1 MYRLISSCA
10 LAFATMTVVGPIAWG
25 QLPEIQLQA
34 VFPPGGKAGTTVEV
48 NVNGNDLDDAT
59 KLLFTHPGISAE
71 AKMSAASEFQPAKPM
86 AGQFTVK
93 IAADVPPGVYEARVA
108 GKYGVSNPR
117 CFVVGS
123 QNEIVEKE
131 PNNDQKTATELAI
144 DTVANG
150 TADGDGVD
158 FFKVAL
164 KKGQRVLIACR
175 AHRID
180 SRMDPTLVVYDSTGA
195 EVARSRDAIRRDPMV
210 DLTAAADGDYFP
222 QVFDCIYRGG
232 AEHVYRLTATTGPH
246 VDFVFPPSGVP
257 GTKGRFTLFGRN
269 LPGGAPAN
277 VQLDGRPLEQ
287 VSVEIDIPG
296 GDEARQRL
304 EVSRLVEPAES
315 GLDGFDYRLSSPASL
330 TNHGPANPVTI
341 GYAAAPVVVEKEPNN
356 DASAVQQ
363 VEAPCEIVGQF
374 DPRGDVDRFAF
385 SAKKGDVYWIEVLS
399 QRLGL
404 STDPQVFLERVSKN
418 DKGEETTSIVQEMDD
433 NPASLGGE
441 NDRTFRT
448 RSDDPAYR
456 FTVPDDG
463 TYRLVARDLHYRL
476 RGSPR
481 YVYRLAIRKEQPDF
495 RLVALPVEEN
505 PNQDPNQV
513 RLGSVVLRKGGST
526 PIRILAFRRDGFDG
540 DIEIA
545 IEGLPAGVTASPV
558 TIGGASTVGTLV
570 LVAAADAQDSHGE
583 IKITGKAHVAGA
595 AVARAARSGV
605 VVWGAQNGNESA
617 RSRLAQG
624 IMLSVLG
631 SETAPALVEAGEGKV
646 WEISR
651 GGRLEIPLKIT
662 RHGEFEGNLNLQ
674 PRGVPRNIN
683 VQNVNLDK
691 SKSDGKVQ
699 VNISTNA
706 APGTYTFALATQ
718 AQLKNYRRNPQAAEE
733 AKKEKERIDKLAGEL
748 SKTASEAQKAKQAA
762 EQAAK
767 SAADMAK
774 QMADALAA
782 ADREIAP
789 MQQAVNSANEKVSQA
804 KAAAEKSAGDASL
817 KNAMEG
823 AQKDADEAAA
833 KMKAA
838 QDKKAAA
845 DKASQ
850 EAQAKAKAAADAK
863 AAAEKA
869 AQEAMQK
876 SQRADQVKQ
885 QVAQRAQEIANQ
897 SKPRNINV
905 GLISTP
911 IVLKITPAP
920 ITVQFT
926 ASPGEIEQGGKLEV
940 PIAVN
945 RMYGFKGQVDFQIA
959 GDKPAGVKVSNMS
972 VAGDQSQGKLVL
984 EADKNAAPGERKLNV
999 EARLNFNGQISVRQE
1014 VVIRVVPKK

>member
-1 MYRLISSCA
+1 MYRLISICA
-10 LAFATMTVVGPIAWG
+10 MVGAIGTACVTTARG

-34 VFPPGGKAGTTVEV
+34 VFPPGGKAGTTVDLSL
-48 NVNGNDLDDAT
+48 NGNDLDEAT
-59 KLLFTHPGISAE
+59 KLLFTHPGILAE
-71 AKMSAASEFQPAKPM
+71 AKMSAASEFQPARPIS
-86 AGQFTVK
+86 GQFTVK
-93 IAADVPPGVYEARVA
+93 IAQDVPPGVYEVRVA

-117 CFVVGS
+117 CFVVGA

-131 PNNDQKTATELAI
+131 PNNDRKTATELPIDAI
-144 DTVANG
+144 ANG

-158 FFKVAL
+158 LFKVAL
-164 KKGQRVLIACR
+164 KKGQRVIVACR

-180 SRMDPTLVVYDSTGA
+180 SRMDPTLVVYDSSGA
-195 EVARSRDAIRRDPMV
+195 EIARSRDVIRRDPMV
-210 DLTAAADGDYFP
+210 DLTVAADGEYYL

-232 AEHVYRLTATTGPH
+232 PEHVYRLSATTGPH

-269 LPGGAPAN
+269 LPGGAAAN
-277 VQLDGRPLEQ
+277 VNLDGRPLEQ
-287 VSVEIDIPG
+287 LSVEIEIPSD
-296 GDEARQRL
+296 DESRQRL
-304 EVSRLVEPAES
+304 AVSRLVEPAEA
-315 GLDGFDYRLSSPASL
+315 GLDGFDYQLASPQ
-330 TNHGPANPVTI
+330 GPANPVTI
-341 GYAAAPVVVEKEPNN
+341 GYAAAPVVVEKEPNH
-356 DASAVQQ
+356 DTAAVQQ

-385 SAKKGDVYWIEVLS
+385 AAKKGDVYWIEVLS

-404 STDPQVFLERVSKN
+404 ATDPQVFLERVSTN
-418 DKGEETTSIVQEMDD
+418 EKGEETTSLVQEMDD

-448 RSDDPAYR
+448 RSDDPTYR
-456 FTVPDDG
+456 FTVPADG

-481 YVYRLAIRKEQPDF
+481 FVYRLAIRKEQPDF
-495 RLVALPVEEN
+495 RLIALPIEEN

-526 PIRILAFRRDGFDG
+526 PIRILVFRRDGFDG

-545 IEGLPAGVTASPV
+545 VEGLPAGVTASPV

-570 LVAAADAQDSHGE
+570 LVAATDANDSVGE
-583 IKITGKAHVAGA
+583 IKISGKSTVAGA
-595 AVARAARSGV
+595 AVARTARSGV
-605 VVWGAQNGNESA
+605 VVWGAQNGNEA
-617 RSRLAQG
+617 PRSRLAQG
-624 IMLSVLG
+624 ILLSVMG

-651 GGRLEIPLKIT
+651 GGRLQIPLKIT
-662 RHGEFEGNLNLQ
+662 RHGEFEGNLTLQ

-718 AQLKNYRRNPQAAEE
+718 AQLKNYRRNPQAADE

-748 SKTASEAQKAKQAA
+748 SKAASEAQKAKQAA

-767 SAADMAK
+767 TAADMAK
-774 QMADALAA
+774 QMADAIAA
-782 ADREIAP
+782 ADRELAP
-789 MQQAVNSANEKVSQA
+789 MQQAVNNANNKLSQA
-804 KAAAEKSAGDASL
+804 KGAAEKNAGDANL
-817 KNAMEG
+817 KKAVEA
-823 AQKDADEAAA
+823 AQKEADEAAA

-838 QDKKAAA
+838 QDKKSAAE
-845 DKASQ
+845 KASQ
-850 EAQAKAKAAADAK
+850 EAQTSAKAAGEAK
-863 AAAEKA
+863 SAAEKA

-876 SQRADQVKQ
+876 SQRLEQVKQ

-905 GLISTP
+905 GLVSTP
-911 IVLKITPAP
+911 IVLRITPAP
-920 ITVQFT
+920 ITVQFA

-940 PIAVN
+940 PVMIN
-945 RMYGFKGQVDFQIA
+945 RMYGFNGQVDLQIA
-959 GDKPAGVKVSNMS
+959 GGSPAGIKVSNLS
-972 VAGDQSQGKLVL
+972 IPANQNQGKLVL
-984 EADKNAAPGERKLNV
+984 EANKDAAAGERKLNV
-999 EARLNFNGQISVRQE
+999 EARMNFNGQINVRQE